1 MAINDSR
8 GERVINV
15 FIFCAKYCLQY
26 FYTSKSHFLIFK
38 DWETIKSIKAIT
50 IIEIIEILRDK
61 IHSVLIQKNLLQ
73 HDKYASSFKDSAEN
87 IELRA

>member
-8 GERVINV
+8 GERVIDV

-50 IIEIIEILRDK
+50 IIYLRDK